1 VLVVSAITKT
11 VHLEHPVVVVRG
23 ELVVVVREQAVA
35 EVAMVREPGRRE
47 EPTVVVVFREL
58 VVMEAEAAAVQEDV
72 VAGIPVIPVA
82 AVAVGVSVEVPGVET
97 IITMLVTVAA
107 AVVVVPTLQMHNLRM
122 K

>member
-1 VLVVSAITKT
+1 
-11 VHLEHPVVVVRG
+11 VVRG

>member
-1 VLVVSAITKT
+1 MPAALATIKQA
-11 VHLEHPVVVVRG
+11 HLARPVAVVRG

-72 VAGIPVIPVA
+72 VAGIPIIPVA
-82 AVAVGVSVEVPGVET
+82 AVAVGVSVEVTGVET